1 MRCRGISRH
10 SSHHISLSANL
21 TNPSQ
26 SSHQCRALRWKWQCR
41 DQRDFLLLFWETN
54 GILMHFISLFWNKVK
69 KSWKCEAALLI
80 LVLFSFTIITKMHQ
94 RLDIKR
100 GILRKQ
106 KTHFNNRIIYIYI
119 PFCRRPWNRLESNKS
134 SLLKLDLHLEE
145 YEIETHFGY
154 ICVSFYTSLLLTEKF
169 LI

>member
-26 SSHQCRALRWKWQCR
+26 CSHQCRALRWKWQCR

-106 KTHFNNRIIYIYI
+106 KTHFN
-119 PFCRRPWNRLESNKS
+119 CRAQVQVQVQVRSRSVPGQEGQ
-134 SLLKLDLHLEE
+134 KLTWALP
-145 YEIETHFGY
+145 YFWFPPTTHHHTNF
-154 ICVSFYTSLLLTEKF
+154 F
-169 LI
+169 LGF